1 MIGDKGIMDVRQDK
15 EQICGTCK
23 YHRRDDRG
31 EWICTCV
38 DSDLVGIETEYD
50 YSCMEYEDRW
60 M

>member
-1 MIGDKGIMDVRQDK
+1 MDVRQDK

-60 M
+60 MSVR